1 MTGQLTDHPQFPLQ
15 TKQEILAD
23 WETFIRS
30 GFDLAGT
37 SDVLISYLWWYA
49 ELGDQAEMP
58 KAVEQIWWTLFND
71 TTGMLWQV
79 IVQFGTRAEPTTGRQ
94 TWLADGKVG
103 DLNQAMCDYFAP
115 YYEVFLA
122 ILTDFETEGERDLK
136 AEAIDQT
143 MQHWAAVDP
152 TLTAEERRT
161 LALADDD
168 AGVVSQNGGIYLTQD
183 LHARLRAAAKIIPGM
198 FRPLP
203 RRPLRQPALFAMTR
217 PPTEATRG
225 PGLLIPADRQPA
237 VVPRRLKAT
246 SAPDKTTAFTSV
258 HSQAGRK

>member
-1 MTGQLTDHPQFPLQ
+1 MAGQLTDHPQFSLQ

-23 WETFIRS
+23 WEAFILS
-30 GFDLAGT
+30 GFDLVGA

-49 ELGDQAEMP
+49 ELGYQAEMP
-58 KAVEQIWWTLFND
+58 KAVDQIWWALFND

-79 IVQFGTRAEPTTGRQ
+79 IVQFGTRAEPSTGRQ

-115 YYEVFLA
+115 YYEPFLE
-122 ILTDFETEGERDLK
+122 ILTDFETEGELDLK
-136 AEAIDQT
+136 AAAIDKA
-143 MQHWAAVDP
+143 MQQWAAADP
-152 TLTAEERRT
+152 TLTAEERRP

-183 LHARLRAAAKIIPGM
+183 RHARLRAAAKIIPGM

-237 VVPRRLKAT
+237 VAPKRLKAT
-246 SAPDKTTAFTSV
+246 PAPLKTTAFPAV
-258 HSQAGRK
+258 HSQAGRQ